1 MNEFENTVCNSALN
15 DQELSIDIGLS
26 STKKGLALLG
36 AGAVLIS
43 GHPELITAS
52 VSADGVQFGGIIG
65 ASASIVFGLWETLRN
80 EFK

>member
-1 MNEFENTVCNSALN
+1 MNVFIKKCAIRCFYKM
-15 DQELSIDIGLS
+15 LSIDIGWS

-36 AGAVLIS
+36 AGAALVA

-65 ASASIVFGLWETLRN
+65 ASAPIVFGLWETLRN

>member
-1 MNEFENTVCNSALN
+1 M
-15 DQELSIDIGLS
+15 S

-36 AGAVLIS
+36 AGAALVA

-65 ASASIVFGLWETLRN
+65 ASAPIVLAYGKPYAMSSSNGRVSN
-80 EFK
+80 NNCCRC

>member
-1 MNEFENTVCNSALN
+1 VVIGNESQRKALLAN
-15 DQELSIDIGLS
+15 ISDLQHRHRPILLFDQP

-36 AGAVLIS
+36 AGAALVA

-65 ASASIVFGLWETLRN
+65 DVTIP
-80 EFK
+80 

>member
-1 MNEFENTVCNSALN
+1 MV
-15 DQELSIDIGLS
+15 
-26 STKKGLALLG
+26 
-36 AGAVLIS
+36 V

-65 ASASIVFGLWETLRN
+65 ASALIVFGLWETLRN

>member
-1 MNEFENTVCNSALN
+1 MKSLLEKIGIDL
-15 DQELSIDIGLS
+15 DQP

-36 AGAVLIS
+36 AGAALVA

-52 VSADGVQFGGIIG
+52 VSADGIQFGGIIG
-65 ASASIVFGLWETLRN
+65 ASAPIVFGLWETLRN

>member
-1 MNEFENTVCNSALN
+1 MKVDFKQL
-15 DQELSIDIGLS
+15 

-36 AGAVLIS
+36 AGAALVS

-65 ASASIVFGLWETLRN
+65 ASTPIVFGLWETLRN

>member
-1 MNEFENTVCNSALN
+1 ML
-15 DQELSIDIGLS
+15 
-26 STKKGLALLG
+26 
-36 AGAVLIS
+36 S

-65 ASASIVFGLWETLRN
+65 ASGSIVFGLWETLRN

>member
-1 MNEFENTVCNSALN
+1 MPRSQPLRSRSCL
-15 DQELSIDIGLS
+15 Q
-26 STKKGLALLG
+26 KKGLALLG
-36 AGAVLIS
+36 AGAALVS

-65 ASASIVFGLWETLRN
+65 ASAPIAFGLWETLRN